1 MATRGVPLAPPR
13 SLFYRLRRVPDQAH
27 IHLPKFGHLRRV
39 GFVCF
44 LGIKRLDLDH
54 VRERSR
60 TKELLPSTKDI
71 FEAPLGEVGYFRR
84 EDLETI
90 VSLTERAAY
99 CLETAF
105 RGPLILAS
113 KPLSSL
119 LDFLSES
126 CGLTHDGLLVTELA
140 RAIVSINSKRFLS
153 HQSWL
158 RLRTLASFELCVGL
172 PEIREKSEL
181 LPYPAAILDGRFVVV
196 GMLLVATG

>member
-1 MATRGVPLAPPR
+1 ML
-13 SLFYRLRRVPDQAH
+13 
-27 IHLPKFGHLRRV
+27 FGHKASGLGPRLGKIAHEESAPKHERHLRSASW
-39 GFVCF
+39 
-44 LGIKRLDLDH
+44 
-54 VRERSR
+54 RSR
-60 TKELLPSTKDI
+60 
-71 FEAPLGEVGYFRR
+71 FFRR
-84 EDLETI
+84 EDLETF
-90 VSLTERAAY
+90 VSFTERAAY